1 MSKPKRK
8 LFGTSEN
15 LLKGEIALSNFSHS
29 SGIKGVLTV
38 KILGGGTA
46 DLSVVPCGAAEGTHM
61 SPLRQEVWVQPSVPF
76 QAKQYRF
83 PDRLALVP
91 LGSCF
96 VRWHGTP
103 FE

>member
-46 DLSVVPCGAAEGTHM
+46 DLSVVPCGAAEGTRM
-61 SPLRQEVWVQPSVPF
+61 VSFATGGLGATQCAVPSETVS
-76 QAKQYRF
+76 F
-83 PDRLALVP
+83 PRPIGL
-91 LGSCF
+91 
-96 VRWHGTP
+96 
-103 FE
+103 